1 MPSCWKLAWCF
12 CSDPG
17 RRPKISSPVHLL
29 LKVNDDRNNNNN
41 PKGVGAFSRCAV
53 ATLIASRFSRA
64 TTHVNN
70 ENQEVIEGSFCATI
84 IFIICA
90 HFSPGI
96 SSTQSRALIA
106 VYVQVCS
113 PHYYFFFSNIKVWGR
128 DSRAWSSGSSV
139 NWANTR
145 SSHGCFSFRYRTQY
159 FISYNEAVPLAKQ
172 RVVTQSVRGIWRCRA
187 GDDEV
192 KRRQDSLFIL

>member
-53 ATLIASRFSRA
+53 ATLIVNRFSRA

-113 PHYYFFFSNIKVWGR
+113 PHYYFFFEYKGMRTGLACVIVRVERELSQHKVIPWLFF
-128 DSRAWSSGSSV
+128 
-139 NWANTR
+139 
-145 SSHGCFSFRYRTQY
+145 FS
-159 FISYNEAVPLAKQ
+159 L
-172 RVVTQSVRGIWRCRA
+172 
-187 GDDEV
+187 
-192 KRRQDSLFIL
+192 